1 MWSSYTRCW
10 SWTCIREKEAEIYL
24 LFDIWLLNDCA
35 EWKIHIP
42 ACLADTGT
50 ATVTDTQHKS
60 CLPWTAALYQLS
72 KKQHQGASRALE
84 PIPLMMFFRCD
95 SAYPCR
101 WVSGSVMFSDF
112 EDSYRIYR
120 ACELVEFSAWYTRK
134 YLSMNGIYIP
144 SHSASQAT
152 APRLIGVIPVLRQ
165 PLPTQRIYSA
175 TYSL

>member
-95 SAYPCR
+95 STYPCR
-101 WVSGSVMFSDF
+101 SVSEWVI
-112 EDSYRIYR
+112 DSFRLEIAIASTKLASLLYVI
-120 ACELVEFSAWYTRK
+120 ELLYIIDLH
-134 YLSMNGIYIP
+134 LSML
-144 SHSASQAT
+144 S
-152 APRLIGVIPVLRQ
+152 VLST
-165 PLPTQRIYSA
+165 LTHMFY
-175 TYSL
+175 LN